1 MPRTIRSLVRVSAPP
16 RSAWQ
21 FGALSAPLFT
31 LIFLG
36 VGCISIKSSSTG
48 ADGGLY
54 RSSDKG
60 ENWSHQTAL
69 PTSKGVDSIAGVD
82 VATIAFDPGD
92 QKAMYLGTGANGVL
106 YSYDGSAS
114 WKRAEAV
121 PNARI
126 PAVAVSKRS
135 KCTVFVAY
143 ANRVV
148 RSTDCNRTYETV
160 FTDSRSDVAVTA
172 LVIDWFDPR
181 KIYAGT
187 SKGDLLRS
195 SDEGGTW
202 STVQRFNDAIK
213 LIVMSSRDSRILF
226 AGLERAGLQRTLDAG
241 ETWTELRKIF
251 DPFDGAKNL
260 FAFTEVKT
268 DANTYVHAS
277 RYGLLRT
284 SDNGDSWSKIETL
297 TPPGTTAIFSL
308 AVNPKNGREIYY
320 ATGNTLY
327 RTLDGG
333 NTWTPKKLPTARAG
347 TALAVDPNDGNV
359 IYLGGTTI
367 KK

>member
-1 MPRTIRSLVRVSAPP
+1 MPRTIRSLVRVSAPLL
-16 RSAWQ
+16 ALAL
-21 FGALSAPLFT
+21 FGA
-31 LIFLG
+31 
-36 VGCISIKSSSTG
+36 GCISVKSSSTG

-54 RSSDKG
+54 RSPDKG

-69 PTSKGVDSIAGVD
+69 PTSKGVDSIASLD
-82 VATIAFDPGD
+82 VVTITFDPGD
-92 QKAMYLGTGANGVL
+92 QKAVYLGTGANGVF
-106 YSYDGSAS
+106 YSYDGTAS
-114 WKRAEAV
+114 WKHVEAI
-121 PNARI
+121 PNVRV
-126 PAVAVSKRS
+126 PAVAVSKKS
-135 KCTVFVAY
+135 KCTIFAAY

-160 FTDSRSDVAVTA
+160 FTDSRSDVAVTT

-195 SDEGGTW
+195 LDEGGTW
-202 STVQRFNDAIK
+202 SPVQRFNDPIK
-213 LIVMSSRDSRILF
+213 VLVMSSRDSRILF
-226 AGLERAGLQRTLDAG
+226 AGLDRAGLQRTLDAG
-241 ETWTELRKIF
+241 ETWIELRKIF
-251 DPFDGAKNL
+251 DPYDGAKNL

-284 SDNGDSWSKIETL
+284 TDNGDSWSKIETL
-297 TPPGTTAIFSL
+297 TPPGTTAIYSL

-327 RTLDGG
+327 RSLDGG
-333 NTWTPKKLPTARAG
+333 VTWTPKKLPTARAG
-347 TALAVDPNDGNV
+347 TALAVDPNDGNAV
-359 IYLGGTTI
+359 YLGGTKL